1 MEGVKEW
8 AARLLAK
15 LKEFYGEK
23 ETLRDGVFIGGI
35 LLLIFYFPSIYT
47 IIPLL
52 KWRIF
57 MTILIICSCFV
68 LILVM
73 IRRLFKRQGM
83 EKIEKAVFMQFL
95 KRFLLLCLCL
105 LFTGVLQVWILYPT
119 FSNVETIHLTAGK
132 TFLLWIVQ
140 SIFFSFY
147 SQAFVSACMKLKE
160 TMKEWAVGFLKTC
173 KKSILPLAI
182 LAFLATAATQTVY
195 RIAPIPAQ
203 MLSVIFTVFLWLTA
217 IIIQERECYES

>member
-1 MEGVKEW
+1 
-8 AARLLAK
+8 
-15 LKEFYGEK
+15 
-23 ETLRDGVFIGGI
+23 
-35 LLLIFYFPSIYT
+35 
-47 IIPLL
+47 
-52 KWRIF
+52 

-105 LFTGVLQVWILYPT
+105 LFTVVLQVWILYPT
-119 FSNVETIHLTAGK
+119 FPNVETIHLTAGK